1 MFHDVVNTTDAV
13 RRGYLEKARTL
24 GRTFFD

>member
-1 MFHDVVNTTDAV
+1 VVNTTDAV